1 MEKNSN
7 MKIFINKD
15 EKTTVA
21 YETNDIDD
29 DNKKLTS
36 DAIIRTVS
44 VLDIVIKALQLSNS
58 FYRESLKNT
67 LLECE
72 EAKLETVT
80 HQDENKDTE
89 NSDAELFVG

>member
-1 MEKNSN
+1 

-58 FYRESLKNT
+58 FYRESLKGT
-67 LLECE
+67 LLEC
-72 EAKLETVT
+72 
-80 HQDENKDTE
+80 
-89 NSDAELFVG
+89 